1 MPEYSTPVFLIHS
14 RRQHLHGVSSVVFH
28 SRSDCCVA
36 AASLQRRGS
45 HTAEVLEAEEVP
57 FHEFFSWCFSCI
69 QLKMLNAPSLQA
81 APHYSPYD
89 SRHRYNYM
97 RLSVDGDVA
106 VEMLE
111 RAQDCVICMQ
121 PFDVDGSDA
130 TAITPCD
137 HVR

>member
-1 MPEYSTPVFLIHS
+1 M
-14 RRQHLHGVSSVVFH
+14 FH
-28 SRSDCCVA
+28 SRSDGCA
-36 AASLQRRGS
+36 AATSLQRRGS
-45 HTAEVLEAEEVP
+45 LTAKVFEAEEVP
-57 FHEFFSWCFSCI
+57 SHDFFLFSSWCFSRI
-69 QLKMLNAPSLQA
+69 QLKISSAPSLQA
-81 APHYSPYD
+81 APHHD

>member
-1 MPEYSTPVFLIHS
+1 MAYLVSCSTLIQTAVLLLQVYKGGAVILPKFLRPRRYLLTIFFVLLVMLVSYSAQNVECSL
-14 RRQHLHGVSSVVFH
+14 
-28 SRSDCCVA
+28 VA
-36 AASLQRRGS
+36 AL
-45 HTAEVLEAEEVP
+45 HHV
-57 FHEFFSWCFSCI
+57 
-69 QLKMLNAPSLQA
+69 
-81 APHYSPYD
+81 

-121 PFDVDGSDA
+121 PFDVGGSDA